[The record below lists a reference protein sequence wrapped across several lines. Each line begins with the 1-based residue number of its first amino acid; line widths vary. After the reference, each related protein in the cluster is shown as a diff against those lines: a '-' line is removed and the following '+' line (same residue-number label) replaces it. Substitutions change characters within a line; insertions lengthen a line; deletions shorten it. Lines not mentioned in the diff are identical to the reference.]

1 MLRCFL
7 LIGTLV
13 AMGGGRRK
21 FKLIEVNWLNT
32 WKQCLT
38 LYIRL
43 KISNTEED
51 LIPSNMERSMAMAMA
66 IEMAIEMAMTTRLS
80 LTWFRQNSRR
90 ILTCARKSSQLVM
103 LTTLYGIIQIL
114 FKDKWEALHFY
125 SHSRG
130 GLRLVFVPLFNMF
143 FLFVFL

>member
-7 LIGTLV
+7 LIGTL
-13 AMGGGRRK
+13 ATMGGGRRK
-21 FKLIEVNWLNT
+21 FKLIEVNWSNT

-66 IEMAIEMAMTTRLS
+66 IEMAIEMAMTTSLS

-90 ILTCARKSSQLVM
+90 ILTCARKSSSLVM
-103 LTTLYGIIQIL
+103 LTTFVGIIQIL
-114 FKDKWEALHFY
+114 FKNKWEALKKNV
-125 SHSRG
+125 SH
-130 GLRLVFVPLFNMF
+130 
-143 FLFVFL
+143 FLFTFEGVG